1 MFAHAT
7 CLLDFYRRANKA
19 TLGKSYSED
28 ERRYYGIALSQLV
41 SYMVEA
47 AEADENVVIFKLS
60 DLTKMYAKFLTEFG
74 LKIEGRIHSTRLKN
88 RLLAQFED
96 LREQREGKE
105 VILAF
110 SNDIGGALH
119 DAASINY
126 NKEGAILA
134 EADKIIRRDIF
145 RQENPELTAT

>member
-1 MFAHAT
+1 VYHAT
-7 CLLDFYRRANKA
+7 CLLDLYRRAIKA
-19 TLGKSYSED
+19 TLGKSYTED
-28 ERRYYGIALSQLV
+28 ERRYHGIVLSHLV
-41 SYMVEA
+41 SYMEEA

-96 LREQREGKE
+96 LREHREGKE

-110 SNDIGGALH
+110 
-119 DAASINY
+119 
-126 NKEGAILA
+126 
-134 EADKIIRRDIF
+134 
-145 RQENPELTAT
+145 